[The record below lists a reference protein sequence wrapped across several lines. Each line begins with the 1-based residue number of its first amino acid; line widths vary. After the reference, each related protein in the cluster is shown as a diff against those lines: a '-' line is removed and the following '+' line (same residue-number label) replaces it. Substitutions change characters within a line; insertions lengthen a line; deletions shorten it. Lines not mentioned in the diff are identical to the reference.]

1 MSAISTRKSV
11 GTWSLLNALWVPL
24 TAQDA
29 ALMTIAVPAAL
40 LHIAPTSY
48 RSSLSILVSVAA
60 VGAMVVPPLA
70 GWFSDRSRRAG
81 GSRRAFVVAGVVI
94 DVAAL
99 AAIAFVHNIW
109 LFGALLIAAIAGANV
124 AIAAYQAMLP
134 ESVPREHWGIVSGI
148 RGALTLIGTVVGL
161 AIAGVAPDPRIT
173 FLAVAAILALT
184 TLTLPFVD
192 EGVWSEPDRAH
203 VRDWHDF
210 VVVFFARSLVYFGLV
225 LLQTYVLFFF
235 TDVFKVTNAS
245 GGTVLVALSALV
257 GAVASSVFLGI
268 ASDRIPR
275 RLVVSASGVPMAIA
289 AVGFALAPDPRWMLP
304 FAAAFGLGMGGVYSA
319 GWALAMDSI
328 PDLRDVARD
337 LGLWGIATN
346 LPNVIAPLVGGAVL
360 AYFAG
365 SRTGYQ
371 VVFALSG
378 ASFALASVVV
388 LRIGATPL
396 SSWGALPLRA
406 AAILSNGAYVHVAY
420 RIRGWGRLPRKRGAT
435 LIVTNHQHDLE
446 TMTLVSR
453 MSIQSSWRHPIWAA
467 SSRRMHEPG
476 FMAMRLPYLRNVL
489 RDVNA
494 APLFRGI
501 GLLPLENQVGSR
513 AISGLAWSAQSRHG
527 PLSLDAVFDPSVA
540 SKFPPGTRTAD
551 LLQPAL
557 LERSQEIVRVKTVRE
572 PYRTEILAETRI
584 AIDSDLANMASV
596 LERGGTIYLTAE
608 GRYSKDGRLGRL
620 RGSLDRLGPLA
631 DIYLAG
637 VSYDP
642 FRTGRF
648 SMLYRLVKLDDRAH
662 IRETLAAIRP
672 VTVSQLLARWLQAR
686 GDRAFEESEAVE
698 AIDGA
703 LSELPPVLFVDPDLR
718 RAPRAVTQDA
728 IRAMRAIGLLAT
740 DGTPGMLRRGETSA
754 HPQFPEVDDIVA
766 HQANFLDESLAGA
779 QALKATPGPRSGS

>member
-1 MSAISTRKSV
+1 MSASSTRKSV
-11 GTWSLLNALWVPL
+11 GAWSLLNALWVPL

-60 VGAMVVPPLA
+60 LGAMIVPPLA
-70 GWFSDRSRRAG
+70 GWLSDRSRRAG
-81 GSRRAFVVAGVVI
+81 GSRRAFVVAGVAV

-99 AAIAFVHNIW
+99 TAIAFVHEIW
-109 LFGALLIAAIAGANV
+109 LFGALLIVAIAGANV

-148 RGALTLIGTVVGL
+148 RGALTLIGTVIGL
-161 AIAGVAPDPRIT
+161 VVAGIAPDPRIT

-184 TLTLPFVD
+184 TLSLPFVD
-192 EGVWSEPDRAH
+192 EGEWSEPDRAH

-257 GAVASSVFLGI
+257 GAVASSIFLGV
-268 ASDRIPR
+268 ASDRFPR
-275 RLVVSASGVPMAIA
+275 RIVVSVSGIPMAIA

-360 AYFAG
+360 VYFGG

-378 ASFALASVVV
+378 ASFALASLAV
-388 LRIGATPL
+388 LRVGATPL
-396 SSWGALPLRA
+396 SSWGAIPLRA
-406 AAILSNGAYVHVAY
+406 AAILSNAAYVHAAY
-420 RIRGWGRLPRKRGAT
+420 RVRGWGKLPRKRGAT

-453 MSIQSSWRHPIWAA
+453 ITVQSSWRHPVFAA
-467 SSRRMHEPG
+467 SSRRLYEPG
-476 FMAMRLPYLRNVL
+476 FMALRLPFLRNAL
-489 RDVNA
+489 RDLNA

-501 GLLPLENQVGSR
+501 GMVPLENQVGSR
-513 AISGLAWSAQSRHG
+513 AISGLAWSVQSRHG
-527 PLSLDAVFDPSVA
+527 PLALTDVFDQFVS
-540 SKFPPGTRTAD
+540 SKFAPGTLTAD
-551 LLQPAL
+551 LLQPAM
-557 LERSQEIVRVKTVRE
+557 LERSQEIVRLKYVRE
-572 PYRTEILAETRI
+572 PYRAEILSETRA
-584 AIDSDLANMASV
+584 AIDSDLAAMASI
-596 LERGGTIYLTAE
+596 LERGGTIFLTAE
-608 GRYSKDGRLGRL
+608 GRYTTDGRIGRM

-631 DIYLAG
+631 QIYLAG

-642 FRTGRF
+642 FRSGRF
-648 SMLYRLVKLDDRAH
+648 SMLYRLVRLDDRDLLV
-662 IRETLAAIRP
+662 ETLAAIRP
-672 VTVSQLLARWLQAR
+672 VTVSQILAGWLQTR
-686 GDRAFEESEAVE
+686 DDEGFTDDEAV
-698 AIDGA
+698 AGVGA
-703 LSELPPVLFVDPDLR
+703 ALAGLPETLFVDPDLR
-718 RAPRAVTQDA
+718 RNPRGLARDALSAMEKLGLIERDAPTK
-728 IRAMRAIGLLAT
+728 T
-740 DGTPGMLRRGETSA
+740 LRRGGVRM
-754 HPQFPEVDDIVA
+754 HPQFPGVDDIVA
-766 HQANFLDESLAGA
+766 HQANFFAETLAGA
-779 QALKATPGPRSGS
+779 KVLAVTPGQRLES